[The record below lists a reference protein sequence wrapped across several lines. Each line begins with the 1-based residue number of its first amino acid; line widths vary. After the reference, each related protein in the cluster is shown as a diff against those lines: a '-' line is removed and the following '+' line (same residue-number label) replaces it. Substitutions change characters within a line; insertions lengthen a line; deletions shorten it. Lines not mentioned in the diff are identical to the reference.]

1 MKKVF
6 IILSAVLVLA
16 SCKNNTESN
25 NNEESSLETQ
35 EIKADFIYLDDAAVL
50 KGTDFIYGVKI
61 DDMAMKLAEQVNPIK
76 KEEFDMVPVV
86 VTGVINKKEENEEG
100 WDEIVTIKEIVSV
113 GNRPSQA
120 DVKLE

>member
-6 IILSAVLVLA
+6 IVFSLFVAFT
-16 SCKNNTESN
+16 SCK
-25 NNEESSLETQ
+25 NNEESSAEAQ

-61 DDMAMKLAEQVNPIK
+61 DDMAKELAERVNPIK
-76 KEEFDMVPVV
+76 IDDFDMVPVV
-86 VTGVINKKEENEEG
+86 VKGIINKKEENEEG
-100 WDEIVTIKEIVSV
+100 WEEIVTIKEIVTVS
-113 GNRPSQA
+113 NRPSQP

>member
-1 MKKVF
+1 MKKIF
-6 IILSAVLVLA
+6 IYLSAVLVFA
-16 SCKNNTESN
+16 SCKNNSESN
-25 NNEESSLETQ
+25 NNEASEAT

-61 DDMAMKLAEQVNPIK
+61 DDMAKELAEQVNPIK

-86 VTGVINKKEENEEG
+86 VMGVINKKEENEEG

-113 GNRPSQA
+113 SNSPSQA